1 MSAFTVVAV
10 RSPEFEN
17 GIEVMDR
24 SGKVLGV
31 SQKAG
36 EKVGEVWDASLDLPF
51 ISCLEL
57 NVMVRVNAVCYAKLR
72 NPTSGT
78 ESWTALGL
86 GLRNQVG
93 IYLASP
99 RVGSFPRPIYQAPEL
114 NHRTPA
120 QAFLLSMSPQKEAR
134 LLKFLLLLG
143 HVREKPFVV
152 NSTCIFQSR
161 NIV

>member
-78 ESWTALGL
+78 ESWSALGL
-86 GLRNQVG
+86 GLRNQASILHPQG
-93 IYLASP
+93 LAASP
-99 RVGSFPRPIYQAPEL
+99 SQYTK
-114 NHRTPA
+114 H
-120 QAFLLSMSPQKEAR
+120 
-134 LLKFLLLLG
+134 
-143 HVREKPFVV
+143 
-152 NSTCIFQSR
+152 QS
-161 NIV
+161 